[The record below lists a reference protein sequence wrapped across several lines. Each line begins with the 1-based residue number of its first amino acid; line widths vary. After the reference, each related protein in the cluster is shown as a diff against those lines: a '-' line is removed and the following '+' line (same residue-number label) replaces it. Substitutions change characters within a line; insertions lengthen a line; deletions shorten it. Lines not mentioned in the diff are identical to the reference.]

1 MCTQVFGGA
10 KGSVILPAHLE
21 AARLEGA
28 GAMPL
33 SSRWDVSLAEG
44 TPLLAAVFLWHEQT
58 QRQRQEQHLLRSTA
72 PPVPVADRVLPR
84 RDVEAR
90 SASQDVSPRGEV
102 VAAMMGS

>member
-1 MCTQVFGGA
+1 MGRGLGKRRELLFKTMNTFSRRKRAFLIECKETEGM
-10 KGSVILPAHLE
+10 E
-21 AARLEGA
+21 AAE
-28 GAMPL
+28 
-33 SSRWDVSLAEG
+33 VAE
-44 TPLLAAVFLWHEQT
+44 

-102 VAAMMGS
+102 VAAMMGT